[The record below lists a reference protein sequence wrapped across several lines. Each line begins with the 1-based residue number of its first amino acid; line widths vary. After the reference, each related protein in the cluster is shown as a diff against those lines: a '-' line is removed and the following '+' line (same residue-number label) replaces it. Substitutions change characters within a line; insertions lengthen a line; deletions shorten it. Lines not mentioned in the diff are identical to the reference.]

1 MLLVAATQEAT
12 MTRRTSEHRSHKSFT
27 AIEVLI
33 VFAIVGVFAGIAIP
47 VYASRA
53 KDAVL
58 RQNADSLAL
67 QVRSYLALDLA
78 PAYVA
83 DGDPA
88 AGASQN
94 AVSTAL
100 AAALRSGSAGRF
112 LNPYSGSRTV
122 LCQSEPPTS
131 ARGARPAVW
140 ITDDPH
146 YAYDAIT
153 CSTVT
158 KDQLAGTL
166 LVVFVTQGT
175 TETVDVFYIDAA
187 GERAPLAA
195 GLAAA

>member
-1 MLLVAATQEAT
+1 
-12 MTRRTSEHRSHKSFT
+12 MTRRTPEHQTRKGFT
-27 AIEVLI
+27 VVQALI

-53 KDAVL
+53 KDTVL

-67 QVRSYLALDLA
+67 QVRSYLALDLDS
-78 PAYVA
+78 AYVA
-83 DGDPA
+83 DNDREPGIAQD
-88 AGASQN
+88 
-94 AVSTAL
+94 AVSATL
-100 AAALRSGSAGRF
+100 AAALRSGAAGRN

-131 ARGARPAVW
+131 ASAARPAVW
-140 ITDDPH
+140 ITDDQH
-146 YAYDAIT
+146 YAYSAIT
-153 CSTVT
+153 RSIVT

-175 TETVDVFYIDAA
+175 NETIDVFYVDAA

-195 GLAAA
+195 ALAL